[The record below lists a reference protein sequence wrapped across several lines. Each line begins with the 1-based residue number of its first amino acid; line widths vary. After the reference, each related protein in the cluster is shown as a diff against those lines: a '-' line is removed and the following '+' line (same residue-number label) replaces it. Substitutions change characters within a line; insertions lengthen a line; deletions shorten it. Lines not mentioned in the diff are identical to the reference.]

1 MPFVSVVDSA
11 QKESRTLF
19 SFSDAVLHGWAPDGG
34 MFWPLQIPRLD
45 HEVLREWSQLPF
57 PALCAEVVKVFAEDD
72 PELSPEVID
81 AICATA
87 FSRFGIKEVIN
98 VQPLPAASPEAH
110 VHDNF
115 YVSELW
121 HGPTLAFKDLGM
133 AVLARVLDHLLKVR
147 GKTQTLLVGTSGDTG
162 SAAMEAVRG
171 LERLRLLV
179 LYPLQGFSA
188 ITPTQEVSLVFKPS
202 LI

>member
-1 MPFVSVVDSA
+1 MSVVDCA
-11 QKESRTLF
+11 QEESRTLF

-34 MFWPLQIPRLD
+34 MFWPSKIPRIGR
-45 HEVLREWSQLPF
+45 EVLREWSQLPF
-57 PALCAEVVKVFAEDD
+57 PALCAEVVKVFANDD

-81 AICATA
+81 GICATA
-87 FSRFGIKEVIN
+87 FSRFGIKEIIN
-98 VQPLPAASPEAH
+98 VQPLPSSSAEAPTRE
-110 VHDNF
+110 NF
-115 YVSELW
+115 FVSELW

-188 ITPTQEVSLVFKPS
+188 ITPTQEVGVRVRPLRSHS
-202 LI
+202 